1 MAKISFTKLG
11 LKKNTTLIT
20 LIWNDQTIEIK
31 EYLPIVEK
39 IAVVERIINQSL
51 DTNNFAN
58 PMRIHIN
65 TALEIVFAYTNINF
79 TDKQKEDR
87 LVLYDLLT
95 GSGLIQAIYDKMA
108 SSEYTTLITAV
119 EEIIEEIYRYKNSAL
134 GILQNISE
142 DYDNLNLDINQL
154 QKNLSNKDN
163 IEFLQ
168 TVMDKLG

>member
-11 LKKNTTLIT
+11 LKKNTNLIT

-31 EYLPIVEK
+31 EYLPIAEK

>member
-11 LKKNTTLIT
+11 LKKNTNLIT